1 MILIKTVQ
9 WIITKIPPS
18 GEALEGNDH
27 HSTIRGPVLN
37 LKKGEEKGSEQNHML
52 SEKSSKQKSTRLSN
66 EKVKNM
72 L

>member
-9 WIITKIPPS
+9 WIITRIPPS

-37 LKKGEEKGSEQNHML
+37 LKMGKRECEQNNVL
-52 SEKSSKQKSTRLSN
+52 SEG
-66 EKVKNM
+66 
-72 L
+72 